1 MWHDLFLAFALV
13 LILEGLL
20 PGIYPAGWRRMIEEV
35 SRMDDRTLRLAGI
48 GSMIAGAVIFNL
60 VR

>member
-1 MWHDLFLAFALV
+1 MWHDLLLAFALV

-35 SRMDDRTLRLAGI
+35 SRMDDRTLRLAGV
-48 GSMIAGAVIFNL
+48 GSMIAGAVLFNL